1 MSFTINSPYMLKL
14 KLKHSMINWDDEISQ
29 KQVDCLRWG
38 TSTKKPRDGQ
48 NLTTKLQ
55 MAGLEAQLKQL
66 EVSLNH
72 GKLTFTSDEWER
84 FGIPQTMDSLETIGV
99 GDFIEV
105 SSGEV
110 VKYFSACG
118 CTKYPSL
125 WWMYQKLHLFGS
137 AGAKCWKQFKVMWPI
152 GCHTLA
158 AVLFRLQQLTVLLF
172 TSRVSDTNPHSRLV

>member
-105 SSGEV
+105 SWARSLNTFPRAVVQSTHLSG
-110 VKYFSACG
+110 G
-118 CTKYPSL
+118 CTRNYISL
-125 WWMYQKLHLFGS
+125 GAQALSVGS
-137 AGAKCWKQFKVMWPI
+137 SSKSCG
-152 GCHTLA
+152 
-158 AVLFRLQQLTVLLF
+158 RLGVIRLRQC
-172 TSRVSDTNPHSRLV
+172 SSDSNSSPCSSSPLV